1 MPALVRL
8 LRVRCHERADQSERR
23 PTKQPLPRAPPAHR
37 FAQGNAGDGLAKVEG
52 IRSRHRISEREIGE
66 RASGAGP
73 PGPGARELGGKC
85 YGRTRARSPGT
96 QFGRVGFARKRVDL
110 VQSRRF
116 FVEVKGDLPA
126 NVVWFNHLFG

>member
-1 MPALVRL
+1 MISVAEITTRIKRLPIFPEAPAKLGAL
-8 LRVRCHERADQSERR
+8 L
-23 PTKQPLPRAPPAHR
+23 
-37 FAQGNAGDGLAKVEG
+37 AQGNAGDGLAKVEG

>member
-73 PGPGARELGGKC
+73 PG
-85 YGRTRARSPGT
+85 
-96 QFGRVGFARKRVDL
+96 VDL